1 MTGEEEVN
9 ERKNEKVK
17 NLSSC
22 IAGVPP
28 WVFYRVCIHSLDK
41 SSMPDELG

>member
-22 IAGVPP
+22 VAGVPP
-28 WVFYRVCIHSLDK
+28 RVFCRVCVHSLDK
-41 SSMPDELG
+41 SSTPDELG